1 MATYWLSF
9 RLTDDRTY
17 SERYK
22 NLTDTV
28 QNLSTKWW
36 VEASSFI
43 VFASASSIDQI
54 ASAIS
59 DVIYIDTDV
68 VILGMPE
75 FKSARLIGHHEDED
89 IFELIPFIKK
99 V

>member
-9 RLTDDRTY
+9 RLQDDPTY

-22 NLTDTV
+22 NLTEAV
-28 QNLSTKWW
+28 RKLSTKWW

-43 VFASASSIDQI
+43 VFASPSSIDEI
-54 ASAIS
+54 AASVA
-59 DVIYIDTDV
+59 DTIYLDTDL
-68 VILGMPE
+68 VIIGMPD
-75 FKSARLIGHHEDED
+75 FKSARLVGHHEDDD
-89 IFELIPFIKK
+89 IFELVPFIKK

>member
-9 RLTDDRTY
+9 RLQVDGTY
-17 SERYK
+17 NERYK

-28 QNLSTKWW
+28 RKLSTKWW

-43 VFASASSIDQI
+43 VFASASEIDRI

-59 DVIYIDTDV
+59 DVIYNDTDV
-68 VILGMPE
+68 AILGMPD
-75 FKSARLIGHHEDED
+75 FKSARLIGHHEDND

-99 V
+99 A